1 MAEWTR
7 NKVDGSEIN
16 NGNEYEKK
24 DRVSRQQ
31 LNSIV
36 NNSLYASDV
45 AYTANENSQN
55 AIAMANEAL
64 EQARSTGTRITVGG
78 EFQSTFD
85 ADTKANKSELDS
97 INEQVVTNSQN
108 ITTKTNLDASN
119 LTDENVESWQEKLG
133 VNNKLDYYS
142 WITLDEQLTINGTVN
157 TYTQADI
164 SSLITDYDENGEYE
178 IYCYSVAAQN
188 TKSNQ
193 SLQTY
198 TDMLGNSD
206 VPIRINFMF
215 AYDYSLREFNT
226 FILPIKKY
234 LYVQKQTT
242 TDGYV
247 AIMGYR
253 RVK

>member
-1 MAEWTR
+1 MSNFKIAQTENGFNIETLGGGVTLN
-7 NKVDGSEIN
+7 NKKILTD
-16 NGNEYEKK
+16 
-24 DRVSRQQ
+24 D
-31 LNSIV
+31 
-36 NNSLYASDV
+36 
-45 AYTANENSQN
+45 
-55 AIAMANEAL
+55 
-64 EQARSTGTRITVGG
+64 TGTL
-78 EFQSTFD
+78 
-85 ADTKANKSELDS
+85 K
-97 INEQVVTNSQN
+97 
-108 ITTKTNLDASN
+108 DASN
-119 LTDENVESWQEKLG
+119 LTDENVESWKEKLG